1 MLHGPLWLVTVCLLP
16 LMDLSL
22 AITVNIGSFIFWA
35 YCLGLYVTYGFV
47 ANNLAL
53 ALASVSKHDSIL
65 STETPT

>member
-22 AITVNIGSFIFWA
+22 AITVNIGSFILWA